1 MTLSPYR
8 SLLAPVLFALTRHD
22 PEEAHRL
29 AMQRLSLLS
38 RIPAL
43 LALVGRVYTVS
54 HPALERRVFGVRFP
68 NPVGLAAGF
77 DKDGEALPALAA
89 LGFGFLEVGTVT
101 WHAQP
106 GNSRPRI
113 FRMPAA
119 GALINRMGF
128 NNEGAAALATRLAQ
142 MAARPVPIG
151 ISLGKSRR
159 TPLEEAIED
168 YCASFRALAPYG
180 DFFTV
185 NVSSPN
191 TPGLRTLQDRD
202 HLDALLAALRG
213 EIHNVARE
221 QSLPAPPLLVKI
233 APDLSEAAISE
244 VLTVCADHA
253 ISGIIATNTTRVG
266 DGTTR
271 PACETG
277 GLSGRPLAETAR
289 RIVRFI
295 SRETDGRLPI
305 IGVGGIVTP
314 DDARRMLD
322 AGAALVQVYT
332 GFIYQGPGIARTMNR
347 SLMR

>member
-1 MTLSPYR
+1 MTPSPYR
-8 SLLAPVLFALTRHD
+8 SLLAPVLFALTRDD
-22 PEEAHRL
+22 PEVAHRL

-38 RIPAL
+38 RVPSL
-43 LALVGRVYTVS
+43 LALVSRAYTVS
-54 HPALERRVFGVRFP
+54 YPALERQVFGVRFP

-89 LGFGFLEVGTVT
+89 LGFGFLEIGTVT

-106 GNSRPRI
+106 GNPRPRI
-113 FRMPAA
+113 FRMPVA

-128 NNEGAAALATRLAQ
+128 NNEGATALATRLAQ
-142 MAARPVPIG
+142 TPTVPVPIG
-151 ISLGKSRR
+151 ISLGKSRC

-168 YCASFRALAPYG
+168 YCASFRTLAPYG

-202 HLDALLAALRG
+202 HLDALLAALQG
-213 EIHNVARE
+213 EA
-221 QSLPAPPLLVKI
+221 QSYAGGKTAPPLLVKI
-233 APDLSEAAISE
+233 APDLTQAAISE

-266 DGTTR
+266 EGTTR
-271 PACETG
+271 PTCETG
-277 GLSGRPLAETAR
+277 GLSGRPLTERAR

-295 SRETDGRLPI
+295 SRETGGRMPI
-305 IGVGGIVTP
+305 IGTGGIFTP

-332 GFIYQGPGIARTMNR
+332 GFIYQGPGIARTINR
-347 SLMR
+347 SLMQ